1 MLTDLCKLD
10 KREYNAGRKN
20 CQEAIAD
27 WGAVRVKEYFTAKSA
42 RLSKWCY
49 PAVVSYWAGYEDVL
63 RGVTL

>member
-20 CQEAIAD
+20 CQSLILEK
-27 WGAVRVKEYFTAKSA
+27 GAKYTAGYFTAKSA
-42 RLSKWCY
+42 QLSKWSY
-49 PAVVSYWAGYEDVL
+49 PAVISYWAGYEDVL